1 MKWLVGLFRHLD
13 ERLEEDGCDNTMRF
27 TAEFLRK
34 SDDCG
39 DCEGALEWLAERGGF
54 CDCEVLL
61 NVEPPDDGDAIEAS
75 TRAYERVIE
84 AAGRRRKARKRMRH
98 WRGIV
103 GGPDIM
109 G

>member
-1 MKWLVGLFRHLD
+1 MKWLAGLFGYLG
-13 ERLEEDGCDNTMRF
+13 ERLDHGRCDNTMRL

-75 TRAYERVIE
+75 TRAYERIIE
-84 AAGRRRKARKRMRH
+84 AAERHQKAKKPMR
-98 WRGIV
+98 
-103 GGPDIM
+103 
-109 G
+109 